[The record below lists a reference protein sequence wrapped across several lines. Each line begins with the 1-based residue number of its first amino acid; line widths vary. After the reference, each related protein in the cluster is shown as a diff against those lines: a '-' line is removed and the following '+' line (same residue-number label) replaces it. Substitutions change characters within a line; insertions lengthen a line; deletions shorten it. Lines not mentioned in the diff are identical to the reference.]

1 MTGGLWEVARASGA
15 AAALHQRASEPRRSV
30 TWCEVERPAVVLGS
44 TQREGAVDAARA
56 AAAGI
61 EVARRR
67 SGGGAVL
74 LVPGQVV
81 WADVIIPAGDTR
93 WDDDV
98 ARAFV
103 WLGRAWAKALESLGV
118 AAATV
123 HEDRPVSTPWS
134 RVACFAAM
142 GTGEV
147 AVDGRKVVGVSQRRT
162 RAAALFQCA
171 CLLTWEP
178 AALVDVLAFE
188 ADGERAALA
197 RTLDGAAVGL
207 DQLAASITPEA
218 VEKALLEALAHW

>member
-1 MTGGLWEVARASGA
+1 MSAEQWEVARATGS

-44 TQREGAVDAARA
+44 TQPEGAVDAARA
-56 AAAGI
+56 AAAGV

-81 WADVIIPAGDTR
+81 WADVVIPAGDAR

-103 WLGRAWAKALESLGV
+103 WLGRAWATALESLG
-118 AAATV
+118 ALATV
-123 HEDRPVSTPWS
+123 HEGRPVSTPWS

-147 AVDGRKVVGVSQRRT
+147 AIDGRKVVGVSQRRT

-171 CLLTWEP
+171 CLLRWEA
-178 AALVDVLAFE
+178 AALVDVLAFDD
-188 ADGERAALA
+188 DGERRELA
-197 RTLDGAAVGL
+197 RALDGAAVGL
-207 DQLAASITPEA
+207 DQLTASITPDA
-218 VEKALLEALAHW
+218 VEAALLEALALC